1 MKKRTKAY
9 YRYQRNK
16 HIQRKKNIIK
26 KKNCWHV
33 KFDGMLSKGKIHCS
47 CYMCAFSGESVSDFR
62 KKDSLRFRELDYSVY
77 D

>member
-1 MKKRTKAY
+1 MKNRTKDY

-16 HIQRKKNIIK
+16 HIQRKKKIIINK
-26 KKNCWHV
+26 VCWYV

-47 CYMCAFSGESVSDFR
+47 CGLCAFSGKSASDSR
-62 KKDSLRFRELDYSVY
+62 KEDSMKFREFDYSIS